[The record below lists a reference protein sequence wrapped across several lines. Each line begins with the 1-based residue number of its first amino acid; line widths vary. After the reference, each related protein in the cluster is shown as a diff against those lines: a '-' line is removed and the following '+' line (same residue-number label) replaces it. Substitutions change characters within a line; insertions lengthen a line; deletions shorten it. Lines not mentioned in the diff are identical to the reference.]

1 MAKRLNFV
9 NDIQNNDG
17 TANQAVK
24 NSVPT
29 WANKTKVGGRSHDE
43 ILRLELELECAK
55 RTMRAVNAERR
66 KADRREAEQRHDY
79 ITALVAMAG
88 KYSDAIE
95 AIAASMNT
103 VYSQVTPSGVASA
116 HNARLRDEA
125 TCNANCDR
133 DTLHIVE
140 EETVQDASVR
150 EAKKKTAKKDA
161 TTTTAKTTAKKTTT
175 AKTAAKKDATA
186 TTAKKTTTG
195 KCGKGKYT
203 SKSKKA
209 VQYEEEY
216 TVTAKNG
223 AVYRVGHFHHT
234 KTDEELWAVSAVEYS
249 DEAKTWLKDT
259 FGVYW
264 SAYAG
269 GFLFDY
275 KPDTY
280 LRRGSAKK
288 TATKKTAKKN
298 A

>member
-1 MAKRLNFV
+1 MAKKLNFV
-9 NDIQNNDG
+9 NGVQSNDT
-17 TANQAVK
+17 TANKAVEA
-24 NSVPT
+24 NVPT

-43 ILRLELELECAK
+43 MLRLELELECAK

-79 ITALVAMAG
+79 ITAIVAMAG

-95 AIAASMNT
+95 TLAKCGVTYA
-103 VYSQVTPSGVASA
+103 QVQPSGVGVA
-116 HNARLRDEA
+116 HNKALRDGA

-140 EETVQDASVR
+140 EKTVQDSSVR
-150 EAKKKTAKKDA
+150 EAKK
-161 TTTTAKTTAKKTTT
+161 
-175 AKTAAKKDATA
+175 TA
-186 TTAKKTTTG
+186 TTAKKTTTTAKKTAKKDTTTATTG
-195 KCGKGKYT
+195 KGNGKYT
-203 SKSKKA
+203 PKA
-209 VQYEEEY
+209 KQGVKYEDEY

-223 AVYRVGHFHHT
+223 VVYRVGHFHHT
-234 KTDEELWAVSAVEYS
+234 KTDEELWAVSCVEFS
-249 DEAKTWLKDT
+249 DDAKTWLKDT
-259 FGVYW
+259 FGVHW
-264 SAYAG
+264 SPFAG

-288 TATKKTAKKN
+288 TATKKTVKKN

>member
-1 MAKRLNFV
+1 MAKKLNFV
-9 NDIQNNDG
+9 NGVQGNDS
-17 TANQAVK
+17 TANKAVEA
-24 NSVPT
+24 NVPT
-29 WANKTKVGGRSHDE
+29 WANKVKTGGRSHDE
-43 ILRLELELECAK
+43 MLRLELELECAK

-79 ITALVAMAG
+79 ITAIVAMAG
-88 KYSDAIE
+88 KYTDAIE
-95 AIAASMNT
+95 TLAKCGVTYA
-103 VYSQVTPSGVASA
+103 QVQPNGVASA

-125 TCNANCDR
+125 VCNENCDR
-133 DTLHIVE
+133 EILHIE
-140 EETVQDASVR
+140 DEATVQDASVR
-150 EAKKKTAKKDA
+150 AAKKTATTAKKTAKKDA
-161 TTTTAKTTAKKTTT
+161 TTTAKTTAKKTTT
-175 AKTAAKKDATA
+175 TA
-186 TTAKKTTTG
+186 TTAKKTTTAKTG
-195 KCGKGKYT
+195 KGGKYT
-203 SKSKKA
+203 PKAKKG
-209 VQYEEEY
+209 VQYEDEY

-269 GFLFDY
+269 GFIFSY

-280 LRRGSAKK
+280 LRRGVAKKGTTAKK
-288 TATKKTAKKN
+288 TEKKN

>member
-1 MAKRLNFV
+1 MAKKINFI
-9 NDIQNNDG
+9 NEIQGADV
-17 TANQAVK
+17 TANEAVK

-29 WANKTKVGGRSHDE
+29 WANREKTDIQNHDHV
-43 ILRLELELECAK
+43 LKLELELELSKKMA
-55 RTMRAVNAERR
+55 RAIASERR
-66 KADRREAEQRHDY
+66 KADKLATEARRDY
-79 ITALVAMAG
+79 INAMVAMAA
-88 KYSDAIE
+88 KYTDAVE
-95 AIAASMNT
+95 ALASMGIA
-103 VYSQVTPSGVASA
+103 YAQVQPSGIGEA
-116 HNARLRDEA
+116 HNARLRAEA
-125 TCNANCDR
+125 TCNSNCDR
-133 DTLHIVE
+133 GTLHIVE
-140 EETVQDASVR
+140 EKTVQDASVR

-175 AKTAAKKDATA
+175 AKTEAKKDATA

>member
-9 NDIQNNDG
+9 NDVQNNDS

-29 WANKTKVGGRSHDE
+29 WANKTKVGGRSHDDM
-43 ILRLELELECAK
+43 LRLELELECAK
-55 RTMRAVNAERR
+55 RTMKAVNAERR

-103 VYSQVTPSGVASA
+103 VYAQVTPSGVADI
-116 HNARLRDEA
+116 HNRTLRAEA
-125 TCNANCDR
+125 TVHNGS
-133 DTLHIVE
+133 DTLNITE
-140 EETVQDASVR
+140 EATVQDASVIRAKR
-150 EAKKKTAKKDA
+150 EAKK
-161 TTTTAKTTAKKTTT
+161 
-175 AKTAAKKDATA
+175 TA
-186 TTAKKTTTG
+186 TTAKRSTAS
-195 KCGKGKYT
+195 KGTSNGAKKYT
-203 SKSKKA
+203 PKA
-209 VQYEEEY
+209 KQGVKYEEEY

-223 AVYRVGHFHHT
+223 VVYKVGHFHHT
-234 KTDEELWAVSAVEYS
+234 KDDTELWAVSAVEYS
-249 DEAKTWLKDT
+249 EDAKTWLKDT
-259 FGVYW
+259 FGVHW
-264 SAYAG
+264 SPFAG

-280 LRRGSAKK
+280 LRRGVAKKGTTAKK
-288 TATKKTAKKN
+288 TAKN

>member
-1 MAKRLNFV
+1 MAKKINFI
-9 NDIQNNDG
+9 NEIQGADV
-17 TANQAVK
+17 TANEAVK
-24 NSVPT
+24 NTVPT
-29 WANKTKVGGRSHDE
+29 WANKVKTGGRSHDE
-43 ILRLELELECAK
+43 MLRLELELECAK

-116 HNARLRDEA
+116 HNVRLRDEA

-133 DTLHIVE
+133 TTLHIVE
-140 EETVQDASVR
+140 EKTVQDASVR
-150 EAKKKTAKKDA
+150 EAKKTATAK
-161 TTTTAKTTAKKTTT
+161 KTTAKKTTT
-175 AKTAAKKDATA
+175 TA
-186 TTAKKTTTG
+186 TTAKKTATAKTTTG
-195 KCGKGKYT
+195 KGKGKYT

-223 AVYRVGHFHHT
+223 VEYKVGHFHHT
-234 KTDEELWAVSAVEYS
+234 KTDEELWAVSCVDYS
-249 DEAKTWLKDT
+249 EDAKTWLKDT
-259 FGVYW
+259 FGVHW
-264 SAYAG
+264 SPFAG

-280 LRRGSAKK
+280 LRRGVAKKGTTAKK
-288 TATKKTAKKN
+288 TAKN

>member
-1 MAKRLNFV
+1 MAKKLNFV
-9 NDIQNNDG
+9 NDIQNNDS
-17 TANQAVK
+17 TANKAVK
-24 NSVPT
+24 NNVPT

-43 ILRLELELECAK
+43 MLRLELELECAK

-133 DTLHIVE
+133 TTLHIE
-140 EETVQDASVR
+140 DEATVQDASVTR
-150 EAKKKTAKKDA
+150 AKKTTTTAKKTAKKDA
-161 TTTTAKTTAKKTTT
+161 TTTTAKTTTAKRSTASKGAKKYTPK
-175 AKTAAKKDATA
+175 AKQ
-186 TTAKKTTTG
+186 G
-195 KCGKGKYT
+195 VKY
-203 SKSKKA
+203 
-209 VQYEEEY
+209 EDEY

-223 AVYRVGHFHHT
+223 VVYRVGHFHHT
-234 KTDEELWAVSAVEYS
+234 KTDEELWAVSCVEFS
-249 DEAKTWLKDT
+249 DDAKTWLKDT
-259 FGVYW
+259 FGVHW
-264 SAYAG
+264 SPFAG

-288 TATKKTAKKN
+288 TATKKTAKN

>member
-1 MAKRLNFV
+1 MAKKLNFV
-9 NDIQNNDG
+9 NGVQSNDT
-17 TANQAVK
+17 TANKAVEA
-24 NSVPT
+24 NVPT

-43 ILRLELELECAK
+43 MLRLELELECAK

-79 ITALVAMAG
+79 ITAIVAMAG

-95 AIAASMNT
+95 TLAKCGVTYA
-103 VYSQVTPSGVASA
+103 QVQPSGVGVA
-116 HNARLRDEA
+116 HNKALRDEA

-140 EETVQDASVR
+140 EKTVQDSSVR
-150 EAKKKTAKKDA
+150 EAKKT
-161 TTTTAKTTAKKTTT
+161 
-175 AKTAAKKDATA
+175 ATA
-186 TTAKKTTTG
+186 KTTTG
-195 KCGKGKYT
+195 KGNGKYT
-203 SKSKKA
+203 PKA
-209 VQYEEEY
+209 KQGVKYEDEY

-223 AVYRVGHFHHT
+223 VVYRVGHFHHT
-234 KTDEELWAVSAVEYS
+234 KTDEELWAVSCVEFS
-249 DEAKTWLKDT
+249 DDAKTWLKDT
-259 FGVYW
+259 FGVHW
-264 SAYAG
+264 SPFAG

-288 TATKKTAKKN
+288 TATKKTVKKN

>member
-1 MAKRLNFV
+1 MAKKLNFV
-9 NDIQNNDG
+9 NGVQSNDT
-17 TANQAVK
+17 TANKAVEA
-24 NSVPT
+24 NVPT

-43 ILRLELELECAK
+43 MLRLELELECAK

-79 ITALVAMAG
+79 ITAIVAMAG

-95 AIAASMNT
+95 TLAKCGVTYA
-103 VYSQVTPSGVASA
+103 QVQPSGVGVA
-116 HNARLRDEA
+116 HNKALRDEA

-140 EETVQDASVR
+140 EKTVQDSSVR
-150 EAKKKTAKKDA
+150 EAKK
-161 TTTTAKTTAKKTTT
+161 
-175 AKTAAKKDATA
+175 TA
-186 TTAKKTTTG
+186 TTAKKTAKKDTTTATTAKKTATAKTTTG
-195 KCGKGKYT
+195 KGNGKYT
-203 SKSKKA
+203 PKA
-209 VQYEEEY
+209 KQGVKYEDEY

-223 AVYRVGHFHHT
+223 VVYRVGHFHHT
-234 KTDEELWAVSAVEYS
+234 KTDEELWAVSCVEFS
-249 DEAKTWLKDT
+249 DDAKTWLKDT
-259 FGVYW
+259 FGVHW
-264 SAYAG
+264 SPFAG

-288 TATKKTAKKN
+288 TATKKTVKKN

>member
-1 MAKRLNFV
+1 MAKKLNFV
-9 NDIQNNDG
+9 NDVQGNDV
-17 TANQAVK
+17 TANEAVK

-43 ILRLELELECAK
+43 MLRLELELEYAK

-66 KADRREAEQRHDY
+66 KADRREAEARHEY
-79 ITALVAMAG
+79 ITAIVAMAG

-95 AIAASMNT
+95 TLAKCGVTYA
-103 VYSQVTPSGVASA
+103 QVQPSGVGVA
-116 HNARLRDEA
+116 HNKALRDEA

-133 DTLHIVE
+133 TTLHIVE
-140 EETVQDASVR
+140 EKTVQDASVR
-150 EAKKKTAKKDA
+150 EAKKTA
-161 TTTTAKTTAKKTTT
+161 TAKTTAKKTTT
-175 AKTAAKKDATA
+175 AKKDTTTA
-186 TTAKKTTTG
+186 TTAKKTTTAKTTTG
-195 KCGKGKYT
+195 KGNGKYT

-209 VQYEEEY
+209 VQYEDEY

-223 AVYRVGHFHHT
+223 VVYRVGHFHHT

-249 DEAKTWLKDT
+249 DEAKAWLKDT
-259 FGVYW
+259 FSVYW

-269 GFLFDY
+269 GFIFSY

-280 LRRGSAKK
+280 LRRGVAKKGTTAKK
-288 TATKKTAKKN
+288 TAKN

>member
-1 MAKRLNFV
+1 MAKKLNFV
-9 NDIQNNDG
+9 NGVQSNDT
-17 TANQAVK
+17 TANKAVEA
-24 NSVPT
+24 NVPT

-43 ILRLELELECAK
+43 MLRLELELECAK

-79 ITALVAMAG
+79 ITAIVAMAG

-95 AIAASMNT
+95 TLAKCGVTYA
-103 VYSQVTPSGVASA
+103 QVQPSGVGVA
-116 HNARLRDEA
+116 HNKALRDEA

-140 EETVQDASVR
+140 EKTVQDSSVR
-150 EAKKKTAKKDA
+150 EAKK
-161 TTTTAKTTAKKTTT
+161 
-175 AKTAAKKDATA
+175 TA
-186 TTAKKTTTG
+186 TTAKKTTTTAKKTAKKDTTTATTAKKTATAKTTTG
-195 KCGKGKYT
+195 KGNGKYT
-203 SKSKKA
+203 PKA
-209 VQYEEEY
+209 KQGVKYEDEY

-223 AVYRVGHFHHT
+223 VVYRVGHFHHT
-234 KTDEELWAVSAVEYS
+234 KTDEELWAVSCVEFS
-249 DEAKTWLKDT
+249 DDAKTWLKDT
-259 FGVYW
+259 FGVHW
-264 SAYAG
+264 SPFAG

-288 TATKKTAKKN
+288 TATKKTVKKN

>member
-1 MAKRLNFV
+1 MAKKLNFV
-9 NDIQNNDG
+9 NDVQGNDS

-43 ILRLELELECAK
+43 MLRLELELECAK

-66 KADRREAEQRHDY
+66 KADRREAEARHDY

-95 AIAASMNT
+95 AIATSMNT

-133 DTLHIVE
+133 TTLHIE
-140 EETVQDASVR
+140 DEATVQDASVTR
-150 EAKKKTAKKDA
+150 AKK
-161 TTTTAKTTAKKTTT
+161 
-175 AKTAAKKDATA
+175 TA
-186 TTAKKTTTG
+186 TTAKISTAS
-195 KCGKGKYT
+195 KGTSTASKGTSKGAKKYT
-203 SKSKKA
+203 PKA
-209 VQYEEEY
+209 KQGVKYEEEY

-223 AVYRVGHFHHT
+223 VQYKVGHFHHT

-249 DEAKTWLKDT
+249 EDAKVWLKDT
-259 FGVYW
+259 FEVYW

-269 GFLFDY
+269 GFIFSY

-288 TATKKTAKKN
+288 TATKKTAKN

>member
-1 MAKRLNFV
+1 MAKKLNFV
-9 NDIQNNDG
+9 NGVQSNDT
-17 TANQAVK
+17 TANKAVEA
-24 NSVPT
+24 NVPT

-43 ILRLELELECAK
+43 MLRLELELECAK

-79 ITALVAMAG
+79 ITAIVAMAG

-95 AIAASMNT
+95 TLAKCGVTYA
-103 VYSQVTPSGVASA
+103 QVQPSGVGVA
-116 HNARLRDEA
+116 HNKALRDEA

-140 EETVQDASVR
+140 EKTVQDSSVR
-150 EAKKKTAKKDA
+150 EAKK
-161 TTTTAKTTAKKTTT
+161 
-175 AKTAAKKDATA
+175 TA
-186 TTAKKTTTG
+186 TTAKKTTTTAKKTAKKDTTTATTG
-195 KCGKGKYT
+195 KGNGKYT
-203 SKSKKA
+203 PKA
-209 VQYEEEY
+209 KQGVKYEDEY

-223 AVYRVGHFHHT
+223 VVYRVGHFHHT
-234 KTDEELWAVSAVEYS
+234 KTDEELWAVSCVEFS
-249 DEAKTWLKDT
+249 DDAKTWLKDT
-259 FGVYW
+259 FGVHW
-264 SAYAG
+264 SPFAG

-288 TATKKTAKKN
+288 TATKKTVKKN

>member
-9 NDIQNNDG
+9 NDIQNNDS

-95 AIAASMNT
+95 AIATSMNT
-103 VYSQVTPSGVASA
+103 VYSQVTPSGVADI
-116 HNARLRDEA
+116 HNKTLRAEA
-125 TCNANCDR
+125 TVHNGS
-133 DTLHIVE
+133 DTLNIPE
-140 EETVQDASVR
+140 EVTVQDASVIRAKR
-150 EAKKKTAKKDA
+150 EVKKTA
-161 TTTTAKTTAKKTTT
+161 TAKSTASKST
-175 AKTAAKKDATA
+175 ASK
-186 TTAKKTTTG
+186 G
-195 KCGKGKYT
+195 NGGKYT
-203 SKSKKA
+203 PKAKKA
-209 VQYEEEY
+209 VQYEDEY
-216 TVTAKNG
+216 TVTAKSG
-223 AVYRVGHFHHT
+223 VVYRVGHFHHT
-234 KTDEELWAVSAVEYS
+234 KTNEELWAVSCVEYS
-249 DEAKTWLKDT
+249 EDAKTWLKDT
-259 FGVYW
+259 YGVYW

-269 GFLFDY
+269 GFIFSY

-280 LRRGSAKK
+280 LRRGVATKTTAKK
-288 TATKKTAKKN
+288 TEKKN